1 MRSVIYVLVVKNFY
15 LSNGIE
21 YAAAISS
28 QNISLW
34 RSFDEAVEILNQAK
48 EQLLQ
53 SQYYEENSLNE
64 DNIYGR
70 QFCVRLAHKNGRAAV
85 LEILRKSVDGVL
97 TTFYYE

>member
-1 MRSVIYVLVVKNFY
+1 MRSVIYVLVAKNFY
-15 LSNGIE
+15 LSNGVE

-53 SQYYEENSLNE
+53 SQYYVENSSNE

-70 QFCVRLAHKNGRAAV
+70 VYWVRLAHENGRAVV

-97 TTFYYE
+97 TTFFHE